1 MDGENMLN
9 TGESFV
15 QNKDTNHDLREDIP
29 QITQCNEEK
38 GSSLANYAKGLEELN
53 ESTHQ

>member
-1 MDGENMLN
+1 MLN